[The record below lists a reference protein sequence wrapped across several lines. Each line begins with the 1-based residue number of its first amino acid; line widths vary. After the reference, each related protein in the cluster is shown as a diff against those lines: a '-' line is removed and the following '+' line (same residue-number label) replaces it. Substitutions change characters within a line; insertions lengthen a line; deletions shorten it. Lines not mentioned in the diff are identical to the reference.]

1 MTQQLKM
8 CFDKILPRDLNR
20 PHRAL
25 ALGDPKRAIILIA
38 KMWPNGSTLR
48 VRFMGGTPQ
57 QQALAREQAGW
68 WSEHANLNFNFNDA
82 ADAEIRISFDPTDG
96 A

>member
-1 MTQQLKM
+1 MTEHLNM
-8 CFDKILPRDLNR
+8 CFDKILPRDFYR

-25 ALGDPKRAIILIA
+25 SLDDPMRSIIVIR
-38 KMWPNGSTLR
+38 KMWPNGATLR
-48 VRFMGGTPQ
+48 VRFMGGTPE

-68 WSEHANLNFNFNDA
+68 WSEHANLSFNFNDA
-82 ADAEIRISFDPTDG
+82 PDAEIRISFDTTDG